1 MVLILSSSSLRL
13 AKNFLQSKK
22 TTFFCVTFA
31 GKSLLQPRLY
41 HLYSLSSSSLC
52 LFSMSI
58 CSLLLRNSSSGG
70 SAWLVKI
77 WNRVQFNFFVFARA
91 STKSGVIY
99 CLQAL
104 EVL

>member
-13 AKNFLQSKK
+13 ARNFLQRKK
-22 TTFFCVTFA
+22 CVTFA
-31 GKSLLQPRLY
+31 GKSSMQPRFY

-58 CSLLLRNSSSGG
+58 CSLRLRNSSSGG

-77 WNRVQFNFFVFARA
+77 WNRV
-91 STKSGVIY
+91 
-99 CLQAL
+99 
-104 EVL
+104 